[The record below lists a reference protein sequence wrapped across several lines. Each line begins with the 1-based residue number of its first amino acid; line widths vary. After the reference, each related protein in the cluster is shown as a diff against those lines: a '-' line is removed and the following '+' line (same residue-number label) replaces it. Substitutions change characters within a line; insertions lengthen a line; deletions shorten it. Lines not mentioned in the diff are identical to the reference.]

1 MSDKVLTSFKILKDQ
16 QILLKDISKE
26 LGVPV
31 SFLIR
36 QAIELFLKKYKQSN
50 SKDILWKKI
59 CRFLKIQNLD
69 K

>member
-50 SKDILWKKI
+50 SKDIL
-59 CRFLKIQNLD
+59 
-69 K
+69 